1 MIMNKVYY
9 LLLFFLAFG
18 IPLFSEAQVKKTKQE
33 LFDEILIDGEVIV
46 RLQEGWDPEA
56 VIRELP
62 QNFETKVNRLLSKPT
77 DIWLFDFNE
86 ENTSV
91 FEVLDAII
99 KVEGVKTAQ
108 VNTAVELRQAPN
120 DPSYGS
126 QWQHQNID
134 SELAWDITTGG
145 TNADNEDIVVCIIES
160 ADVMGH
166 PDLQDNHWVNTNEI
180 PGNGV
185 DDDGNGYVD
194 DYNGWNV
201 GNNTDN
207 IGAGGHGTAVAGMI
221 GAKGDNGLGVSGAN
235 WDVKM
240 MVVAGYGNPFTQANI
255 VEAYTYPMEHRI
267 LYNQT
272 NGADGAFVVSTN
284 ASWGVDGGDPADYPI
299 WCDFYDDL
307 GQVGILNCGATTNNN
322 WDVDQTGDVPTACA
336 SSYMVSVT
344 ATDANDIIDFAGY
357 GQTTINVAAP
367 GSSIYSTSSNGNY
380 SSTSGT
386 SFASPLTAGV
396 IGLMYSIPCPS
407 FMNFVKSNPQA
418 AADAVR
424 DALYDGVDQSTHLMT
439 RTTSGGRI
447 NAKTSIDLLMA
458 QLCSSCQPP
467 SNITVDNAGD
477 NDITISYDGIADAD
491 DYTIY
496 IQEQGTGNWTS
507 TTTSNLT
514 HVFNGL
520 NSCRTYEIYIES
532 NCGSDVSS
540 ASPITTVNT
549 TGCGNCIELAY
560 CEPTVTNPGLAF
572 DIHAPA
578 SQAGAVIDYEETNG
592 WGKPINEDY
601 IYGNLVIV
609 DDGTAAF
616 DEGCNP
622 LVNAGAMNGNIAI
635 AMRGS
640 CTFVDKALNAQNA
653 GATGLIIVNNEPG
666 LLVMGGTTQDVDIP
680 VVMITETQGNALIA
694 EINAGEDVTVLL
706 GEQNEFIESF
716 ELDDNLNV
724 SGDNGGYL
732 APGLAEIDLNINQ
745 SYNFTMTPG
754 FDGQPLDEY
763 TRIWIDLNQD
773 GLYTTNE
780 IVYDQGTTSNGVLTD
795 AFTVPGTADL
805 GSTRLR
811 VQMAYQ
817 GYGSDPLVGGC
828 DDFTSGEVEDYCVNI
843 KSGVFCNLD
852 VTPTMTDPACNS
864 VQDGVIELAVTGG
877 TPGYNY
883 SWSNGA
889 GNVTTASGLNA
900 GTYNITI
907 SDASGCDTTVS
918 YNLNYST
925 VLDMTGNVTNP
936 SCNQIQNG
944 EITVTATGGNGI
956 TYQWNGGTSGQ
967 TLSNL
972 DAGTYSVTATADN
985 GCTISDNFTLS
996 YTTNITVNETIIQPT
1011 CIDSEDGSITVSASG
1026 SSGLSYQWNSGP
1038 TSATWSGLNDGTY
1051 EVTVTDTDGCSHSE
1065 TYVLEATPSSPTA
1078 SFTAA
1083 PNYLDVELFNTSTN
1097 GNSYSWD
1104 FGDDNTSNTFNT
1116 SHTYAADGTYNVCL
1130 TVVGDC
1136 EEVTTCNEVTVSQD
1150 VANLTENNI
1159 EDFILVYPNPASNQL
1174 NFKIQTERAASIEII
1189 DATGKLVGSYSVEE
1203 QLTTVNVHQFVN
1215 GLYIYN
1221 VKDNN
1226 GNSIKTDKIS
1236 IVR

>member
-46 RLQEGWDPEA
+46 RLQEGWDPQA

-91 FEVLDAII
+91 FEVLDAIR

-207 IGAGGHGTAVAGMI
+207 IGTGGHGTAVAGMI
-221 GAKGDNGLGVSGAN
+221 GAKGDNGLGVAGAN

-240 MVVAGYGNPFTQANI
+240 MVVAGYSNPFTQANV

-284 ASWGVDGGDPADYPI
+284 ASWGIDNGDPADYPI

-307 GQVGILNCGATTNNN
+307 GAVGILNCGATTNSNSN
-322 WDVDQTGDVPTACA
+322 VDQTGDIPTACA
-336 SSYMVSVT
+336 SDYMVSVT

-357 GQTTINVAAP
+357 GQNTINVAAP
-367 GSSIYSTSSNGNY
+367 GSNIFSTASNGGY
-380 SSTSGT
+380 SNTSGT
-386 SFASPLTAGV
+386 SFACPLTAGV

-407 FMNFVKSNPQA
+407 FMSFVKSDPQA
-418 AADAVR
+418 AADSVR
-424 DALYDGVDQSTHLMT
+424 NALYNGVDQNSHLMT

-467 SNITVDNAGD
+467 SNITVDNVGD
-477 NDITISYDGIADAD
+477 NDITISYDGITDAD

-496 IQEQGTGNWTS
+496 IQEEGTGNWTS
-507 TTTSNLT
+507 TTTTSLT

-520 NSCRTYEIYIES
+520 NSCRTYEVYIES

-540 ASPITTVNT
+540 SSPITTVST
-549 TGCGNCIELAY
+549 TGCGNCIELTY
-560 CEPTVTNPGLAF
+560 CEPEVTNPGFAF
-572 DIHAPA
+572 DIHAP
-578 SQAGAVIDYEETNG
+578 SSEAGAVTNYEETNG
-592 WGKPINEDY
+592 WGKPIDEDY
-601 IYGNLVIV
+601 IYGDLVIV
-609 DDGTAAF
+609 DDGTANA
-616 DEGCNP
+616 DEGCDP
-622 LVNAGAMNGNIAI
+622 LVNGGAINGNIAL
-635 AMRGS
+635 ARRGT
-640 CTFVDKALNAQNA
+640 CPFVDKALNAQNA
-653 GATGLIIVNNEPG
+653 GATGLIIINNEPG
-666 LLVMGGTTQDVDIP
+666 LLVMGGTTQNVNIP
-680 VVMITETQGNALIA
+680 VVMITEAQGNALIA
-694 EINAGEDVTVLL
+694 EINSGEDVTVLL
-706 GEQNEFIESF
+706 GEQNEYIESF
-716 ELDDNLNV
+716 ELDGELNV

-732 APGLAEIDLNINQ
+732 APGLDEIDLDLNQ
-745 SYNFTMTPG
+745 SYNFTMVPG
-754 FDGQPLDEY
+754 FDGQPTDQY

-773 GLYTTNE
+773 GDFTNNE
-780 IVYDQGTTSNGVLTD
+780 IVYDQTTSSIGTLTD

-811 VQMAYQ
+811 VEMAYQ
-817 GYGSDPLVGGC
+817 GYGADPLSGGC
-828 DDFTSGEVEDYCVNI
+828 DNFVSGEVEDYCVNI
-843 KSGVFCNLD
+843 KSGINCNMN
-852 VTPTMTDPACNS
+852 VTPSLTDPSCSS
-864 VQDGVIELAVTGG
+864 VQDGEIELTVSGG
-877 TPGYNY
+877 TPGYTY
-883 SWSNGA
+883 LWSNGA
-889 GNVTTASGLNA
+889 GNTSTVSNLNA
-900 GTYNITI
+900 GTYNVTIT
-907 SDASGCDTTVS
+907 DDSGCDTTISETLS
-918 YNLNYST
+918 YTTSLN
-925 VLDMTGNVTNP
+925 MTGNVTNP
-936 SCNQIQNG
+936 SCSENQNG
-944 EITVTATGGNGI
+944 EITVSATGGNGI
-956 TYQWNGGTSGQ
+956 TYEWGDGTNGPTI
-967 TLSNL
+967 TNL
-972 DAGTYSVTATADN
+972 GDGSYSVTATADN
-985 GCTISDNFTLS
+985 GCSISDNFSLS
-996 YTTNITVNETIIQPT
+996 YTTNININETIIHPT
-1011 CIDSEDGSITVSASG
+1011 CDNSGDGSITVSASG
-1026 SSGLSYQWNSGP
+1026 SNGLTYQWNGGP
-1038 TSATWSGLNDGTY
+1038 TSATWSDLNDGTY
-1051 EVTVTDTDGCSHSE
+1051 EVTISDVDGCNITESFD
-1065 TYVLEATPSSPTA
+1065 LEASPSSPTA

-1083 PNYLDVELFNTSTN
+1083 PNYLDIELFNTSSN

-1104 FGDDNTSNTFNT
+1104 FGDGNTANTFNT
-1116 SHTYAADGTYNVCL
+1116 SHTYAEDGTYTVCL

-1136 EEVTTCNEVTVSQD
+1136 EEVTTCNDVTVSED
-1150 VANLTENNI
+1150 VANLTDNSIDE
-1159 EDFILVYPNPASNQL
+1159 FILVYPNPASNLL
-1174 NFKIQTERAASIEII
+1174 NFKIQTERAATIDII
-1189 DATGKLVGSYSVEE
+1189 DATGKLVGEYAVNE
-1203 QLTTVNVHQFVN
+1203 QLTKINVHNFVN

-1221 VKDNN
+1221 VKDSN